1 MENTTKNDIV
11 KKEESVT
18 EVEMNKSNSQSSVD
32 ALIEFNSPP
41 VDALIG
47 FKEETEEKIG
57 QFKKRVKE
65 GVEVANQVLK
75 EQEETFRSVTGRCI
89 VTSPIRER
97 QNENSQSPVD
107 AIPMDT
113 SFVREFT
120 TEELAELK
128 EETKEKIGQFK
139 KAVKEGIELA
149 NQTLKEQEETKSFSV
164 TSTFAVNEKIRAIM
178 ARCIVTAPIRGR
190 QKDIGEIDVLLFL
203 DPYHDIASLIMLL
216 NGKKANGKPI
226 YISPNKTYDLS
237 VLTTYSYLPSLL
249 VRLAKEGN
257 PPVGKRNV
265 REQKK
270 PVSGKRE
277 TSYRRNQK
285 PVRRT
290 PKRRATGK
298 PGINGYGS
306 YRKELLK

>member
-1 MENTTKNDIV
+1 MKWRKEHMENTTKNEIV
-11 KKEESVT
+11 KNEESVT
-18 EVEMNKSNSQSSVD
+18 EVEKNKD
-32 ALIEFNSPP
+32 
-41 VDALIG
+41 
-47 FKEETEEKIG
+47 
-57 QFKKRVKE
+57 
-65 GVEVANQVLK
+65 
-75 EQEETFRSVTGRCI
+75 
-89 VTSPIRER
+89 
-97 QNENSQSPVD
+97 NSQSPVYG
-107 AIPMDT
+107 IQMDT

-120 TEELAELK
+120 TEELVELK

-149 NQTLKEQEETKSFSV
+149 NQALKEQEETKSFSV
-164 TSTFAVNEKIRAIM
+164 VSTFAVNEKIRAIM
-178 ARCIVTAPIRGR
+178 ARCILTAPIRGR

-216 NGKKANGKPI
+216 NGTKANMKPI

-270 PVSGKRE
+270 PVNGKRE
-277 TSYRRNQK
+277 NSHRRNQK

-306 YRKELLK
+306 YRKDLLK

>member
-1 MENTTKNDIV
+1 MKWRKEHMENTTKNEIV
-11 KKEESVT
+11 KNEESVT
-18 EVEMNKSNSQSSVD
+18 EVEKNNDK
-32 ALIEFNSPP
+32 
-41 VDALIG
+41 
-47 FKEETEEKIG
+47 
-57 QFKKRVKE
+57 
-65 GVEVANQVLK
+65 
-75 EQEETFRSVTGRCI
+75 
-89 VTSPIRER
+89 
-97 QNENSQSPVD
+97 SQSPVYG
-107 AIPMDT
+107 IQMDT

-120 TEELAELK
+120 TEELVEI
-128 EETKEKIGQFK
+128 KEKDQK
-139 KAVKEGIELA
+139 KKRQIKKSIKEGIGLA
-149 NQTLKEQEETKSFSV
+149 NQALKEQEETKSFSV
-164 TSTFAVNEKIRAIM
+164 VSTFAVNEKIRAIM

-216 NGKKANGKPI
+216 NGTKANMKPI

-270 PVSGKRE
+270 PVNGKRE
-277 TSYRRNQK
+277 NSHRRNQK

-306 YRKELLK
+306 YRKDLLK